1 MCKGAKDFALASWV
15 HGLFSLPP
23 LKESKGS
30 STLTEGVGMKVPT
43 EWADFSILTHLLS
56 LMCDPLKSYPYC
68 SIFSSSHKIL
78 SLPEFK
84 HYLKPCIVLEN
95 STIEVFEFP
104 SHVLGCHL

>member
-1 MCKGAKDFALASWV
+1 MCVCEGVKDFALASWV

-23 LKESKGS
+23 LKESRGS

-43 EWADFSILTHLLS
+43 EWADFSIL
-56 LMCDPLKSYPYC
+56 MKSYPYC

-95 STIEVFEFP
+95 STLEVFEFP
-104 SHVLGCHL
+104 SHALGCHL